1 MLDFLKNK
9 KNYFLGVDFGTSSV
23 KIVELYYKDNKVY
36 LSNYGVID
44 FGSESGKLNYEEKK
58 DDIVKYI
65 KSTLHKM
72 DVKTT
77 QINAAIPGQSGLSV
91 VVEFP
96 EMDEE
101 ELGKAVKLEAGK
113 HIPSPLDE
121 VFLSWDLVSRPKVQ
135 GALLRKD
142 KKKGAENKTG
152 KMEVLL
158 VAALKNEVLKYEDVA
173 KASNLEIKS
182 LELDIFS
189 IARAFVGEERG
200 TFLIVDIGF
209 KSSNLILV
217 DKGTVKISRSLS
229 VGGQEITNLIKTTLN
244 TSWDEAEKIKKS
256 DKEFFDPNGQVSL
269 IPVFNSIVSEAKRI
283 INEFHGKEGMDN
295 RVDNIIVSGG
305 TSKLKGINSYFTKTL
320 GVQAVTGNPWKR
332 VLHKDPR
339 LDSMMD
345 ELGASFSVALGLAL
359 KGADDYT
366 RKQ

>member
-1 MLDFLKNK
+1 
-9 KNYFLGVDFGTSSV
+9 T
-23 KIVELYYKDNKVY
+23 KVY

-44 FGSESGKLNYEEKK
+44 FGNESGKLNYAERK
-58 DDIVKYI
+58 DDIVKHI
-65 KSTLHKM
+65 KAILNKM
-72 DVKTT
+72 DVKTN

-121 VFLSWDLVSRPKVQ
+121 VFLSWDLVSRPKTE
-135 GALLRKD
+135 GALV
-142 KKKGAENKTG
+142 KKSKKEGGMEERG

-173 KASNLEIKS
+173 KASDLGINS
-182 LELDIFS
+182 LELDVFS
-189 IARAFVGEERG
+189 IARAFVGEELG

-229 VGGQEITNLIKTTLN
+229 VGGNEITNLIKTTLN

-256 DKEFFDPNGQVSL
+256 DREFFDPSGQVSL

-283 INEFHGKEGMDN
+283 IEEFHKKEGDSR
-295 RVDNIIVSGG
+295 RVDNIIISGG
-305 TSKLKGINSYFTKTL
+305 TSKLKGVNGYFTKTL
-320 GVQAVTGNPWKR
+320 GVEAITGNPWKR

-339 LDSMMD
+339 LDSMME

-359 KGADDYT
+359 KGADDYS